1 MKAGQWDP
9 KTRKVVINDIPKPEP
24 APNQFLVKIQSASL
38 CHSDLHMDVRPDYTV
53 TLGHEGVGHI
63 KSIGS
68 GAENKGFKV
77 GDAIGFHYFISCCFE
92 CEGCM
97 VHNLRCETGN
107 SKLQGFVV
115 DGYFAEYAVVD
126 WQNAVALPASL
137 DISKAAP
144 LFCAGITSFHSVE
157 SCELKEGQWLAVI
170 GCGGLGQYA
179 IQYAKA
185 ASGYFPLHI
194 MGYKTIGLDIN
205 DSQLEQAK
213 KVGADAV
220 FNSLTNK
227 NYIEEVKKLT
237 DGKGCHAAA
246 VYSASNAAYAGAPDV
261 LRTGGLLMVIGIAP
275 KGLDFINTF
284 DLTTGRYRI
293 KAESTSIPQRMKKA
307 VEFTAKHNIQPDVDF
322 NKIEDLPRMLEDME
336 NGKAEKRQV
345 VIF

>member
-9 KTRKVVINDIPKPEP
+9 KEKKVVVNDVPKPTE

-38 CHSDLHMDVRPDYTV
+38 CHSDLLHTMRPDYAV
-53 TLGHEGVGHI
+53 TLGHEGVGYI
-63 KSIGS
+63 ESIGKE
-68 GAENKGFKV
+68 AIDRGFQV
-77 GDAIGFHYFISCCFE
+77 GDAIGFNYFIGACFE

-97 VHNLRCETGN
+97 VHNVRCETGN
-107 SKLQGFVV
+107 QKLQGFVV

-126 WQNAVALPASL
+126 WQNAIKLPENL
-137 DISKAAP
+137 DMSKTAP
-144 LFCAGITSFHSVE
+144 LFCAGITAFHSVD
-157 SCELKEGQWLAVI
+157 SCELKAGDWLAVI

-185 ASGYFPLHI
+185 
-194 MGYKTIGLDIN
+194 MGIKTIGLDIN
-205 DSQLEQAK
+205 ENQLDVAK

-220 FNSLTNK
+220 FNSMKNK
-227 NYIEEVKKLT
+227 DYLQEIKKLT
-237 DGKGCHAAA
+237 GGKGCHAAA

-293 KAESTSIPQRMKKA
+293 KADSTGIPQRMKKA
-307 VEFTAKHNIQPDVDF
+307 VEFTGKHSIQPEVEF
-322 NKIEDLPRMLEDME
+322 RKIDDLPQMVADME
-336 NGKAEKRQV
+336 AGKAEKRQV
-345 VIF
+345 VVF